1 MMKIRPFRVLPHRY
15 SGLAMTIYLIVVGL
29 TGRLSA
35 MNSALCSTTSVLKY
49 LIDGPLNDGQCY
61 YRQGFKLSSSS

>member
-1 MMKIRPFRVLPHRY
+1 MKIRPFRVLPHRY
-15 SGLAMTIYLIVVGL
+15 SGLAMTVFLIVVGL

-49 LIDGPLNDGQCY
+49 LIEGPLNDGQCDC
-61 YRQGFKLSSSS
+61 RQGFKFSPSL